1 MTGDRSFNTYLIIVF
16 VVTVIVLVSIFVI
29 QSVAG

>member
-1 MTGDRSFNTYLIIVF
+1 MTDDRSFNAYLIIVF
-16 VVTVIVLVSIFVI
+16 IVTVIVLVSIFVA

>member
-1 MTGDRSFNTYLIIVF
+1 MTDDRSFNTYLIIVF
-16 VVTVIVLVSIFVI
+16 VVIVIVLVSIFVA

>member
-1 MTGDRSFNTYLIIVF
+1 MTDDRSFNAYLIIVF
-16 VVTVIVLVSIFVI
+16 VVTVIVLVSIFVA